1 MFFKNSSGLWPQSE
15 EIARVI
21 TPWTYYSHLRI
32 VELVNQ
38 TRDQVGKRLYTPTK
52 WGSLYAWLSFLEGY
66 RWSLQFTLGKN
77 IDTSKTRE
85 TSMNDII
92 TPTDFLKN
100 GPTSIIY
107 TISRGRYINDILSE
121 EWKKNMEVGL
131 YSKCTGEGFLEHFGI
146 KDGFG
151 IDDNRCFIS
160 SNIDWRRTKKWS
172 QQETQQ
178 EENFWINSPGI
189 IQPI

>member
-1 MFFKNSSGLWPQSE
+1 
-15 EIARVI
+15 
-21 TPWTYYSHLRI
+21 
-32 VELVNQ
+32 
-38 TRDQVGKRLYTPTK
+38 
-52 WGSLYAWLSFLEGY
+52 
-66 RWSLQFTLGKN
+66 
-77 IDTSKTRE
+77 
-85 TSMNDII
+85 MNDII

-160 SNIDWRRTKKWS
+160 SNID
-172 QQETQQ
+172 
-178 EENFWINSPGI
+178 
-189 IQPI
+189 